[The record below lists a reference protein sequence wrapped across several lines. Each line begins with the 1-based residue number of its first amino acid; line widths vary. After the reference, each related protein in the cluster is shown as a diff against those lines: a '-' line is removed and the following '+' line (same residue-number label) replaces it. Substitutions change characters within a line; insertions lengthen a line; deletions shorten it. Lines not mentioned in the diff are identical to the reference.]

1 MRPNEDAQYVAEK
14 RTIQVLDVLKKISDE
29 NHPVTQAKLLE
40 AMRETGDATTEN
52 AATLSATV
60 DQILRQV
67 NPAAYWQEDGESNDA
82 EYRIKYK
89 GYDDPEHNPLDLKEE
104 IAELKRARR
113 RKGSNVQAIDHRI
126 ASLGKAPSITELRYV
141 HDFSDREMN
150 QLIRLI
156 SFSNMLTPE
165 DKEILIRKLL
175 KTASQYFTT
184 SFYDATRRK
193 LKFHP
198 KGIFS
203 RTYVMPDAD
212 KMSGTMGETPAQA
225 LTKDSVRISLGQNIS
240 AIQHAINEGVQI
252 RFLFCE
258 YTAEKKLIPRKISG
272 KISGKSAEKHLEKNR
287 EYRISP
293 YYIVVYHDMYY
304 LIGNVPGKDGLS
316 HYRIDLM
323 ADIEPCL
330 ESSGKTVKRT
340 PMSKIGELQQMGGQ
354 WDPVRYMSEHLYM
367 GYDTPRKIRL
377 KIPQDQYTVLHDW
390 FGDRFRKVHAPCE
403 EGFDQVEVTAPPSM
417 MVHWAL
423 QYAGTVEVLD
433 EEVREMIRDEIKQLK
448 KKYVNSNK

>member
-1 MRPNEDAQYVAEK
+1 MKKTERPNEDAQYVAEK

-40 AMRETGDATTEN
+40 AMRDTGEATTEN
-52 AATLSATV
+52 AATLSATI
-60 DQILRQV
+60 DRILRQV
-67 NPAAYWQEDGESNDA
+67 NPAAYWEEDGESNDA

-89 GYDDPEHNPLDLKEE
+89 GYDDPEQDPLDLKEE

-113 RKGSNVQAIDHRI
+113 RKGSNVRAIDRRI
-126 ASLGKAPSITELRYV
+126 ASLGKAPSITELCYV
-141 HDFSDREMN
+141 HDFSDRELD

-156 SFSNMLTPE
+156 SFSDMLTPE
-165 DKEILIRKLL
+165 DKENLIRKLL

-184 SFYDATRRK
+184 PFYDTARRK

-203 RTYVMPDAD
+203 RNFVMPDAD
-212 KMSGTMGETPAQA
+212 KLSGTMDEMSTQA
-225 LTKDSVRISLGQNIS
+225 LTGDSVRVSLGQNIS

-252 RFLFCE
+252 RFSFCV

-272 KISGKSAEKHLEKNR
+272 KSAEKRLEKNR

-304 LIGNVPGKDGLS
+304 LIGNVLGKDGLS

-323 ADIEPCL
+323 ADIEFCL
-330 ESSGKTVKRT
+330 DPAGKPVKRT
-340 PMSKIGELQQMGGQ
+340 SLSKIKELGQTGGQ

-433 EEVREMIRDEIKQLK
+433 EEVREMIWDEIKQLHR
-448 KKYVNSNK
+448 KYANKE